1 MSASSKRSFGRST
14 ATAVQDSTA
23 TDSVE
28 AASGSNAV
36 SQNGADR
43 SNGSAPAAAAWS
55 ETTTTLPPV
64 GSGQRLEQDVPVDPY
79 SATTV
84 TPAAGSGATALDAS
98 APTVRTGGPAAA
110 ASTQPAQRPTPAPS
124 TPPKVATVPKRAD
137 RAPRRAKL
145 QVRHLNVW
153 SVLKFSCVLAL
164 ALFLVWMTVIAV
176 LYGVLDH
183 MHVFAKID
191 ETVQKINGD
200 AVQQHYVTRNIVF
213 GAALLIGLVN
223 TVLFI
228 VLSTIGSI
236 VYNLCADLVGG
247 VEVTLAERE

>member
-28 AASGSNAV
+28 AASGP
-36 SQNGADR
+36 NGASSNGAGR
-43 SNGSAPAAAAWS
+43 SNGSAPAASAWA
-55 ETTTTLPPV
+55 ETTTTLPSV
-64 GSGQRLEQDVPVDPY
+64 GPGQRQDAGVPVDPY
-79 SATTV
+79 AATTV
-84 TPAAGSGATALDAS
+84 NPSAGSGATALDSS
-98 APTVRTGGPAAA
+98 APTVRNG
-110 ASTQPAQRPTPAPS
+110 APS
-124 TPPKVATVPKRAD
+124 TPPAQRATAAPSAPAKVATVPKRAD

-164 ALFLVWMTVIAV
+164 ALFLVWMTVVAV

-200 AVQQHYVTRNIVF
+200 KVQQHYVTRNIVF
-213 GAALLIGLVN
+213 GAALIIGLVN